1 MLGVG
6 FIVKKIVGTQNERRL
21 RKMRP
26 LVQTINA
33 FEPGMQQLSDE
44 ALKSKTEEFRK
55 RLAEDRKPNDLLPE
69 AFATVREAGRRFMNM
84 RHFDV
89 QLIGGMVLHGG
100 GIAEMATGEGKTLV
114 ATLAAYLNALEG
126 KGVHIVTVNDYLA
139 RRDADWM
146 RPIYEGLGLTVAALQ
161 QTVPPHE
168 RRELYKSDILYGT
181 NSEFG
186 FDYLRD
192 NQVVDLSFKAQR
204 GHHYAIVDEV
214 DSILIDEARTPLIIS
229 GPAEESTDKYYKIDK
244 IIPKLEKDK
253 HYEIDEKARTA
264 TLTEDGI
271 RHCEE
276 LLGMPDLYENVRT
289 DIIHHINQ
297 ALRAHAMFKLDVD
310 YVVKDNQV
318 MIVDEFTGRLM
329 PDRRFSDGLHQ
340 ALEAK
345 EGVEIKRE
353 NQTLATVTLQNY
365 YRKYKKLAGM
375 TGTAETEA
383 VEFEKIYKL
392 SVTVIPTNKPLRRVN
407 SPDCIY
413 RTRKEKFKAV
423 IDEIKQKHGEG
434 RPVLVGTAS
443 IEVSEQLSAMLQREN
458 FPHNVLN
465 AKYHEREAEIIARA
479 GQESAITISTN
490 MAGRGTDIVLGPGV
504 ADKGGLHVVGTE
516 RHEARRIDNQLRGR
530 SGRQG
535 DPGSSIFYISLEDDL
550 MRIFGS
556 DRISGLMQKLGMEE
570 GQEIQHP
577 LVSRALETAQ
587 KRVEGMN
594 FEIRKHLLEYDD
606 VMNRQREIIYEERSK
621 VLEAADLREHVLE
634 MLADVLEDLV
644 LRYWNT
650 DVAVEDREVSAFKN
664 LLLNKFGL
672 KSVDWPGHLE
682 PEDLHALL
690 LEDITKIYEEKAA
703 ELSKELMLYWE
714 KRVLLQLID
723 SKWKEHLH
731 ALDNLRQGIG
741 LRAYGQRDPLV
752 EYKKEAFQLFD
763 QLTEGI
769 KNEAI
774 EYIFRLRPV
783 RQERFE
789 TVLSAAPQ
797 EMLHPEAS
805 ALSPG
810 AQGGG
815 PASAAVPSLLSGRS
829 EDRPESKPEP
839 VQRRASK
846 VGRNDPC
853 PCGSGKKYKKCHGA

>member
-1 MLGVG
+1 MLGLG
-6 FIVKKIVGTQNERRL
+6 FLIKKIVGTQNERKL
-21 RKMRP
+21 KKMRP
-26 LVQTINA
+26 RVEAINVL
-33 FEPGMQQLSDE
+33 EPQFKALSDE
-44 ALKSKTEEFRK
+44 ELKAKTEEFRA
-55 RLAEDRKPNDLLPE
+55 RLTKGEKLDDLLVE
-69 AFATVREAGRRFMNM
+69 GFAAAREAGRRFLNM
-84 RHFDV
+84 RHFDM
-89 QLIGGMVLHGG
+89 QLIGGMVLNGG

-126 KGVHIVTVNDYLA
+126 RGVHVVTVNDYLA
-139 RRDADWM
+139 HRDSDWM
-146 RPIYEGLGLTVAALQ
+146 RPVYEGLGLTVASLQ
-161 QTVPPHE
+161 SSVPPQE
-168 RRELYKSDILYGT
+168 RKQFYKADILYGT

-192 NQVVDLSFKAQR
+192 NQVVDPEFRAQR
-204 GHHYAIVDEV
+204 GFHYAIVDEV

-253 HYEIDEKARTA
+253 DFEIDEKARTA

-271 RHCEE
+271 RRCEE
-276 LLGMPDLYENVRT
+276 LLSMPDLYENVRT

-310 YVVKDNQV
+310 YVVKDSQV
-318 MIVDEFTGRLM
+318 IIVDEFTGRLM

-345 EGVEIKRE
+345 EGATIKRE

-383 VEFEKIYKL
+383 VEFEKIYNL
-392 SVTVIPTNKPLRRVN
+392 SVTVIPTNKALHRVN
-407 SPDCIY
+407 YPDCIY
-413 RTRKEKFKAV
+413 RTAKEKFKAV
-423 IDEIKQKHGEG
+423 VDEIKVKHKEG

-443 IEVSEQLSAMLQREN
+443 IEASEHLSAMLQREN
-458 FPHNVLN
+458 LPQNVLN

-479 GQESAITISTN
+479 GQEGAITISTN

-504 ADKGGLHVVGTE
+504 ADKGGLHVIGTD

-535 DPGSSIFYISLEDDL
+535 DPGSSIFFISLEDDL

-606 VMNRQREIIYEERSK
+606 VMNRQREIIYEERNK
-621 VLEAADLREHVLE
+621 VLEAVDLREHVLD
-634 MLADVLEDLV
+634 MLGDVLEGLV
-644 LRYWNT
+644 LSYWNS
-650 DVAVEDREVSAFKN
+650 DVPVEERDIPAFKN
-664 LLLNKFGL
+664 LLNTKFGI
-672 KSVDWPGHLE
+672 KSIEWPDHLE
-682 PEDLHALL
+682 QEDLHALL
-690 LEDITKIYEEKAA
+690 LEDITKVYEEKTA
-703 ELSKELMLYWE
+703 ELGEELMLYWE

-731 ALDNLRQGIG
+731 ALDNLRQGIN

-752 EYKKEAFQLFD
+752 EYKKEAFHLFD
-763 QLTEGI
+763 QLTESI

-789 TVLSAAPQ
+789 TALSSGKQ
-797 EMLHPEAS
+797 ETIHASAS
-805 ALSPG
+805 ALAAGVKSAFEAPG
-810 AQGGG
+810 I
-815 PASAAVPSLLSGRS
+815 ASVLTGKTEKKEEAKA
-829 EDRPESKPEP
+829 EP
-839 VQRRASK
+839 VQRKSEK

-853 PCGSGKKYKKCHGA
+853 SCGSGKKYKKCHGA

>member
-1 MLGVG
+1 MLGIG
-6 FIVKKIVGTQNERRL
+6 FLIKKIVGTQNERKVK
-21 RKMRP
+21 KMRP
-26 LVQTINA
+26 RVEAINA
-33 FEPGMQQLSDE
+33 LEPQFKALSDE
-44 ALKSKTEEFRK
+44 GLKAKTEEFRA
-55 RLAEDRKPNDLLPE
+55 RLAKGEKLDDLLPE
-69 AFATVREAGRRFMNM
+69 GFAAVREAGRRFLNM
-84 RHFDV
+84 RHFDT
-89 QLIGGMVLHGG
+89 QLIGGMVLHEG

-126 KGVHIVTVNDYLA
+126 TGVHIVTVNDYLA
-139 RRDADWM
+139 RRDSDWM
-146 RPIYEGLGLTVAALQ
+146 RPVYEGLGLTVGSLQ
-161 QTVPPHE
+161 SAVPPQE
-168 RRELYKSDILYGT
+168 RKELYKADVLYGT

-192 NQVVDLSFKAQR
+192 NQVVDPEFRAQR
-204 GHHYAIVDEV
+204 GFHYAIVDEV

-253 HYEIDEKARTA
+253 DFEIDEKARTA
-264 TLTEDGI
+264 TLTEDGS

-276 LLGMPDLYENVRT
+276 LLSMPDLYENVRT

-310 YVVKDNQV
+310 YVVKDKQV
-318 MIVDEFTGRLM
+318 IIVDEFTGRLM

-345 EGVEIKRE
+345 EGATIKRE

-392 SVTVIPTNKPLRRVN
+392 AVTVIPTNKALRRVN
-407 SPDCIY
+407 HPDCIY
-413 RTRKEKFKAV
+413 RTAKEKFKAV
-423 IDEIKQKHGEG
+423 VDEIKIKHKEG

-443 IEVSEQLSAMLQREN
+443 IEASEHLSAMLQREN
-458 FPHNVLN
+458 LPQNVLN

-504 ADKGGLHVVGTE
+504 ADKGGLHVIGTD

-535 DPGSSIFYISLEDDL
+535 DPGSSIFFISLEDDL

-556 DRISGLMQKLGMEE
+556 DKISGLMQKLGMEE

-606 VMNRQREIIYEERSK
+606 VMNRQREIIYEERNK
-621 VLEAADLREHVLE
+621 VLEAVDLREHVLD
-634 MLADVLEDLV
+634 MVGDVLESLV
-644 LRYWNT
+644 LSYWNS
-650 DVAVEDREVSAFKN
+650 DVPVEERDIPAFKN
-664 LLLNKFGL
+664 LLNTKFGI
-672 KSVDWPGHLE
+672 KSIEWPNHLE

-690 LEDITKIYEEKAA
+690 LEDITKVYEEKTA
-703 ELSKELMLYWE
+703 ELGKELMLYWE

-723 SKWKEHLH
+723 GKWKEHLH
-731 ALDNLRQGIG
+731 ALDNLRQGIN

-752 EYKKEAFQLFD
+752 EYQKEAFSLFD
-763 QLTEGI
+763 QLTESI
-769 KNEAI
+769 KNEAT

-783 RQERFE
+783 RQEHFE
-789 TVLSAAPQ
+789 TALSSGKQ
-797 EMLHPEAS
+797 ETIHASTS
-805 ALSPG
+805 ALANIKSSAEAPG
-810 AQGGG
+810 ITSVLTGKTEKKEEAK
-815 PASAAVPSLLSGRS
+815 V
-829 EDRPESKPEP
+829 EP
-839 VQRRASK
+839 VHRTSEK

-853 PCGSGKKYKKCHGA
+853 TCGSGKKYKKCHGA